1 MKSMAS
7 LSSRLIGAVHHVV
20 RVESR
25 FPALCRARLLREGA
39 PPLLVS
45 LRNVSPSGFMAIAPG
60 PVRAGSRV
68 RLELAFGGEV
78 EADVRWCLNGHI
90 GCRLRTP
97 FGAGQLALLVV
108 AGGAGA
114 LLSARGLYVAAAAA
128 GLMWLMLG

>member
-20 RVESR
+20 RAESR

-39 PPLLVS
+39 PPLDVS
-45 LRNVSPSGFMAIAPG
+45 LRNVSTSGFMAIAPA

-68 RLELAFGGEV
+68 RIELAFGGEV

-90 GCRLRTP
+90 GCHLRTR
-97 FGAGQLALLVV
+97 FGTRQLALLVL
-108 AGGAGA
+108 AGSGRA
-114 LLSARGLYVAAAAA
+114 LLSARG
-128 GLMWLMLG
+128 